1 MTTHG
6 SVAKSMRETIER
18 LRAEV
23 AQAEGVARGYM
34 LAAEKAEAEVAEYR
48 AEGMVPAGAWA
59 HDLEQLKKLE
69 AERDALRADLSRT
82 LAEVERP
89 FRERIERAE
98 AALREIESLAP
109 SEYVFPADW
118 GEQIKA
124 CPECLRYKDHPIQQ
138 GICDLHRRPLYARE
152 SHDAFEAQ
160 AIGPRAQRIARD
172 ALRDTAP
179 DNPADDPSVNLQA
192 CGAHREDIERKH
204 AVLVETIITLRAEL
218 RQAEVLGDQAE
229 QELEEA
235 EAERDA
241 LTEKLSLV
249 TEDYIKER
257 NAATTA
263 EAELRRAE
271 KLWGAAQARADVANV
286 ALLDAVKVQGQLRV
300 ARAALGEWRE
310 AESSPDC
317 IACCTL
323 DAALAGP
330 QP

>member
-1 MTTHG
+1 M
-6 SVAKSMRETIER
+6 SETPQERIEKW
-18 LRAEV
+18 L
-23 AQAEGVARGYM
+23 AEGHWVKEVDEPERGIRKAIQAVLAR
-34 LAAEKAEAEVAEYR
+34 LAAFEAGQKPLEGDSRSRVLRRLGVADADEALEKIDRLYMAEAENSGYR
-48 AEGMVPAGAWA
+48 A
-59 HDLEQLKKLE
+59 
-69 AERDALRADLSRT
+69 R
-82 LAEVERP
+82 LA
-89 FRERIERAE
+89 
-98 AALREIESLAP
+98 
-109 SEYVFPADW
+109 
-118 GEQIKA
+118 Q
-124 CPECLRYKDHPIQQ
+124 
-138 GICDLHRRPLYARE
+138 
-152 SHDAFEAQ
+152 
-160 AIGPRAQRIARD
+160 
-172 ALRDTAP
+172 
-179 DNPADDPSVNLQA
+179 
-192 CGAHREDIERKH
+192 
-204 AVLVETIITLRAEL
+204 
-218 RQAEVLGDQAE
+218 
-229 QELEEA
+229 A